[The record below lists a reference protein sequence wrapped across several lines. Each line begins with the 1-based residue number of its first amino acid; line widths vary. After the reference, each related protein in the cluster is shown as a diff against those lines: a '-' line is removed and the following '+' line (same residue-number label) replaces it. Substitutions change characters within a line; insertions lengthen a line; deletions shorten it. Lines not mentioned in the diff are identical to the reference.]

1 MGQVLFSEGGN
12 TRWRGTALMPGTG
25 EGAGHEA
32 IFAHAAFEVLLRSSD
47 AERRLGGSV
56 G

>member
-12 TRWRGTALMPGTG
+12 TRRGTALMAGTG

-32 IFAHAAFEVLLRSSD
+32 IFAHAAFEVLVRSSD
-47 AERRLGGSV
+47 AQRRLGGSV